1 MTPLP
6 DAVDVT
12 LKNEMLREHLLIAT
26 RHMNRDELNKA
37 LRDYMASGLPV
48 DCREVE
54 EASRKLDVLATRD
67 GESKFLQHDTEICK
81 AVSFAAIKDATR
93 TRNLDLLRKYL
104 RGIREQEDAM
114 RAQAQQEGREF
125 EREEGVSVYM
135 EFELQEA
142 KKVLRDEA
150 ARDRRKLSDLNV
162 SLSKSAYELKT

>member
-1 MTPLP
+1 
-6 DAVDVT
+6 
-12 LKNEMLREHLLIAT
+12 
-26 RHMNRDELNKA
+26 
-37 LRDYMASGLPV
+37 
-48 DCREVE
+48 
-54 EASRKLDVLATRD
+54 
-67 GESKFLQHDTEICK
+67 
-81 AVSFAAIKDATR
+81 
-93 TRNLDLLRKYL
+93 
-104 RGIREQEDAM
+104 M